1 MLKTKNN
8 IWVFLTCFFNVL
20 LVYPQDKHEVSNSNF
35 ELGIQNACEISGH
48 MALFHTSVSFFLK
61 DEIDST
67 YIYISKFL
75 LTNEDTGLSDYAYYL
90 QGSSAVKKKLFAQGK
105 ESFNHISDAFQFNQL
120 KSLQLANIHLS
131 QKKYEEA
138 LTFYKKWESEQLV
151 ENEDINTKEIYHN
164 IGLCY
169 LHLKNHNEAA
179 KYLFKERDLAIKD
192 QDTLSIIYATMD
204 IANLYY
210 EQYLDS
216 KAIPLFEEAY
226 VLSKRT
232 FDIKIKES
240 ASLNMAVVE
249 ENRKNFKKSIQYR
262 KEYEKWKDSIWN
274 RDKIWELAEIEKKLT
289 VAQKEKEIELQEKQ
303 IDIQNARQNVL
314 FVGIVSLMVVIGI
327 IAFFLRH
334 RIKKNKVIT
343 AQKDELS
350 SLNEMK
356 NKLFSIVSHD
366 LRTPVNSIRN
376 NNTLLKKALEN
387 DDKIQLSSKI
397 DESIQ
402 VTDGVH
408 LLLDKVLNW
417 SLLESGQLFT
427 NIEPF
432 PLKPIIAQIIYNYQ
446 SISTSKN
453 IQIYN
458 NTPSNI
464 IVLADI
470 ESTKVVLRNLL
481 DNAIKYSKENSYIKF
496 EASVD
501 GNKLC
506 NLDVIDTGV
515 GITKEKLKII
525 TSENNTKANS
535 QSAVSGFG
543 LRLCKSL
550 LLNNNGDLK
559 IYSEEGRGTRIT
571 VVLPVKED

>member
-1 MLKTKNN
+1 MSKIKIN
-8 IWVFLTCFFNVL
+8 IWVFLIYFFSVPAI
-20 LVYPQDKHEVSNSNF
+20 YPQEERQVSSFNF
-35 ELGIQNACEISGH
+35 ELSIQNTCETSGH
-48 MALFHTSVSFFLK
+48 TQLFHKSVSFFLK

-75 LTNEDTGLSDYAYYL
+75 LTNDDKNLLDYAYYL
-90 QGSSAVKKKLFAQGK
+90 QGRCAVKKKLLVQGK
-105 ESFNHISDAFQFNQL
+105 ESFNNISDTFQFNQL
-120 KSLQLANIHLS
+120 KSLQLANIHLN
-131 QKKYEEA
+131 QKEYEEA
-138 LTFYKKWESEQLV
+138 LTYYKKWESKQLV

-169 LHLKNHNEAA
+169 LHLKNHSEAA
-179 KYLFKERDLAIKD
+179 NYLFKERDLAKRD

-226 VLSKRT
+226 ILSKKT
-232 FDIKIKES
+232 SDIKIKES
-240 ASLNMAVVE
+240 AALNMAVVE
-249 ENRKNFKKSIQYR
+249 ENQKNFKKSIQYR

-274 RDKIWELAEIEKKLT
+274 RDKIWELAKIEKKFT
-289 VAQKEKEIELQEKQ
+289 VAEKEKEIELQEKQ
-303 IDIQNARQNVL
+303 IDIQNARQNLL
-314 FVGIVSLMVVIGI
+314 FVGIISLLVVIGI

-334 RIKKNKVIT
+334 RIKKNKIIT

-350 SLNEMK
+350 NLNEMK

-376 NNTLLKKALEN
+376 NNKLLKKALESN
-387 DDKIQLSSKI
+387 DNVQLSSKI
-397 DESIQ
+397 EESIQ

-446 SISTSKN
+446 SIITSKN

-470 ESTKVVLRNLL
+470 ESIKVVLRNLL
-481 DNAIKYSKENSYIKF
+481 DNAIKYSKENSSIKF
-496 EASVD
+496 EVSVKEK
-501 GNKLC
+501 GWC
-506 NLDVIDTGV
+506 NLEVIDTGV
-515 GITKEKLKII
+515 GITEEKLQII
-525 TSENNTKANS
+525 TSDNNTKVDS
-535 QSAVSGFG
+535 QSSVSGFG

-550 LLNNNGDLK
+550 LLNNGGDLV
-559 IYSEEGRGTRIT
+559 IFSEEGKGTNIT
-571 VVLPVKED
+571 VILPVKKD